1 MLRIKGALVI
11 QDKPARL
18 IVQGV
23 GERVEH
29 YYDRPWA
36 SDETQA
42 GQLVIIG
49 LNGFDHAAVKDAL
62 LN

>member
-1 MLRIKGALVI
+1 M